1 MNASAAFFV
10 LRARREAKDD
20 LRRRRKGRRKN
31 EELGRRAR
39 KDEGKIKN

>member
-20 LRRRRKGRRKN
+20 LRPKCLMSDVSGYGATG
-31 EELGRRAR
+31 EV
-39 KDEGKIKN
+39 